1 MGRIRQKPPSAL
13 TFRRPSRIRQL
24 DVTVPAERAIPP
36 FPLPHIPE
44 TRTRAREAWAALW
57 SSRVSAAID
66 LEADR
71 EALRSW
77 LEALDELDMFLPLC
91 HAEPVVGSRTG
102 PIQNPLWRRVDRAR
116 EVVARFEERFGL
128 TPQAR
133 FRLAITYHEA
143 EQGAMKREREA
154 ASLPAVEDAPILDLG
169 ELEGR

>member
-1 MGRIRQKPPSAL
+1 MGAIRQKPPSAL
-13 TFRRPSRIRQL
+13 TFRRPSRVRQL
-24 DVTVPAERAIPP
+24 DVTVPAEREIPP

-71 EALRSW
+71 EALRTW
-77 LEALDELDMFLPLC
+77 LEALDELDMFVPLC
-91 HAEPVVGSRTG
+91 HAEPVVATRTG
-102 PIQNPLWRRVDRAR
+102 PMPNPLWRRVDRAR
-116 EVVARFEERFGL
+116 DAVARFEERFGL

-143 EQGAMKREREA
+143 EQGAIKREREA
-154 ASLPAVEDAPILDLG
+154 ASLPPVEDARVINLDD
-169 ELEGR
+169 LEGL